1 MSNYEASNITVLEG
15 LEAVRKR
22 PGMYIGNTGRDGLHR
37 CFGEIMDNS
46 IDEFMAGHAKKIKI
60 FYTKKKALIT
70 ADDGRGIPTD
80 LHPKTG
86 KSALETIMTVLHA
99 GGKFDQGN
107 YEFSGGLHGVGAS
120 VVNALSK
127 YVNVWVLRDGYIHYQ
142 RFEKGK
148 TIGELEKLTQAESY
162 TKYPN
167 LEAWSCWDKNGT
179 IIEFL
184 PDDTIFETVDFSMTE
199 IKTSLKHAAY
209 LNAGVDIQINIEGEE
224 EETRYHFPKGIVTYL
239 EEITE
244 GEEKISPLI
253 HFAKKEDKFQLECS
267 MTYVTDYSEKLYPF
281 TNGVPNP
288 EGGAHVTGFKTALTK
303 VINNYATL
311 KGYFKKEG
319 EKFTSDDLKEGLRVI
334 LAIKMVDPQFTSQS
348 KVKLGSTIART
359 KTYEI
364 VNDSIENFFEENPAI
379 AATVVQKAQLALKAR
394 LAAKA
399 ARESVLRK
407 GVLDSTSL
415 PGKLSDCAEKDPAK
429 SEIYLVEGDSA
440 GGCFFASTKVKLA
453 DGRSISMAELVAED
467 TQGIK
472 NYCYTIQDSGH
483 IGIERILYPRITK
496 TNTKVIKL
504 TLDNG
509 EEIICTPDH
518 KFMLRDKS
526 YKEAKDLL
534 TSDSLM
540 PLYHKLSKKS
550 KGEQTISGYPMIWD
564 VKNDKYTYSHMLADY
579 YNLENKVYT
588 TSLGNNRHHID
599 FNKLNNNP
607 SNIVRMKRDDHMKL
621 HMDHCEKTLRSPE
634 AIAKSKATHESP
646 EYKAFMKKRMKDP
659 ETVKI
664 LSKQAK
670 EQWANDEYKDFMTKA
685 WKDFYDSN
693 EEYRKANNQQLNK
706 IQKDYW
712 AKAENRLK
720 QSITTKSYFE
730 NNPEKKVEYSQKS
743 KEQWNDK
750 ELLAWR
756 KVETS
761 KQWTEEF
768 RAKRKIAYDKTYH
781 EHTIK
786 ALKDFMIEFKEFDI
800 ASFEEF
806 RLKMKN
812 KNVLKFNSF
821 CERFYNS
828 DINYALESINNYNHR
843 VIKIEEYPGLHDVY
857 DIEVPITH
865 NFALEAGIF
874 VHNSAKQGRDR
885 HTQAILPLRG
895 KVLNTEKAAL
905 DRIMQ
910 YEGIKNMITA
920 FGTGIGD
927 RFDIEKLRY
936 HKIVLMTDAD
946 VDGAHITTLL
956 LTFFYRYM
964 PELIENGHIYLARPP
979 LYRIALGKKFEYVY
993 SDEEKV
999 QLLKDWGIEDFS
1011 EVVNAAEDAESSNKE
1026 ENDSINEG
1034 VVEELNEDVDTTKKK
1049 KKQNPII
1056 QRYKGL
1062 GEMNP
1067 DQLWDTTMN
1076 PETRVLYQ
1084 MTVGEAE
1091 QANTVFDHL
1100 MGAEVAP
1107 RKAFIEENAQ
1117 FVEVDSM

>member
-80 LHPKTG
+80 IHPKTG

-127 YVNVWVLRDGYIHYQ
+127 YVNVWVLRDGHIHFQ

-162 TKYPN
+162 AKYPN
-167 LEAWSCWDKNGT
+167 LESLSCWDETGT

-199 IKTSLKHAAY
+199 IRTSLKHAAY
-209 LNAGVDIQINIEGEE
+209 LNAGVDIQINVEGEE
-224 EETRYHFPKGIVTYL
+224 EEVRYFFPKGIVTYL
-239 EEITE
+239 EEITT
-244 GEEKISPLI
+244 GEESISPLI
-253 HFAKKEDKFQLECS
+253 HFARKEDKFQLECA
-267 MTYVTDYSEKLYPF
+267 MTYVTDYSEKLFPF

-288 EGGAHVTGFKTALTK
+288 EGGMHVTGFKTALTK
-303 VINNYATL
+303 VINNYATA

-319 EKFTSDDLKEGLRVI
+319 DKFTSDDLKEGLRVI
-334 LAIKMVDPQFTSQS
+334 LSIKMVDPQFTSQS
-348 KVKLGSTIART
+348 KVKLGSTLART

-379 AATVVQKAQLALKAR
+379 AATIVQKAQLALKAR

-440 GGCFFASTKVKLA
+440 GGCFLASTSVKLA
-453 DGRSISMAELVAED
+453 DGRSLTMAELVEED
-467 TQGIK
+467 SKGIQ
-472 NYCYTIQDSGH
+472 NYCYTIQDNGH
-483 IGIERILYPRITK
+483 IGLEKILHPRITK
-496 TNTKVIKL
+496 TNAKVIKL

-509 EEIICTPDH
+509 EVIICTPDH

-526 YKEAKDLL
+526 YKQACELL
-534 TSDSLM
+534 PTDSLM
-540 PLYHKLSKKS
+540 PLYHKLSKKA
-550 KGEQTISGYPMIWD
+550 KDEQTISGYPMVWD
-564 VKNDKYTYSHMLADY
+564 VKDDKFIYSHMLADY
-579 YNLENKVYT
+579 YNLENNVYN
-588 TSLGNNRHHID
+588 TSLGSNRHHID
-599 FNKLNNNP
+599 FSKLINN
-607 SNIVRMKRDDHMKL
+607 
-621 HMDHCEKTLRSPE
+621 T
-634 AIAKSKATHESP
+634 
-646 EYKAFMKKRMKDP
+646 
-659 ETVKI
+659 
-664 LSKQAK
+664 
-670 EQWANDEYKDFMTKA
+670 
-685 WKDFYDSN
+685 
-693 EEYRKANNQQLNK
+693 
-706 IQKDYW
+706 
-712 AKAENRLK
+712 
-720 QSITTKSYFE
+720 
-730 NNPEKKVEYSQKS
+730 EKKIEYSNNS
-743 KEQWNDK
+743 KEQWSE
-750 ELLAWR
+750 EL
-756 KVETS
+756 T
-761 KQWTEEF
+761 T
-768 RAKRKIAYDKTYH
+768 KRKIANDRTYQ

-786 ALKDFMIEFKEFDI
+786 ALKDYLIEFREFDEL
-800 ASFEEF
+800 AFEEY
-806 RLKMKN
+806 RIKLNN
-812 KNVLKFNSF
+812 KNILKFETF
-821 CERFYNS
+821 CNRFYNS
-828 DINYALESINNYNHR
+828 DNNHALESINNYNHR

-857 DIEVPITH
+857 DIEVPHTH
-865 NFALEAGIF
+865 NFALDAGIF

-999 QLLKDWGIEDFS
+999 QLLKDWGIEDIS

-1026 ENDSINEG
+1026 EIDDNEG
-1034 VVEELNEDVDTTKKK
+1034 VVEELNEDIDTTKKK
-1049 KKQNPII
+1049 KAPKPII

-1067 DQLWDTTMN
+1067 DQLWDTTMD
-1076 PETRVLYQ
+1076 PERRVLYQ

-1091 QANTVFDHL
+1091 QANIVFEHL
-1100 MGAEVAP
+1100 MGADVAP
-1107 RKAFIEENAQ
+1107 RKSFIEDNAQ
-1117 FVEVDSM
+1117 FVEIDTI